1 MYFLFCILYLYFVF
15 YLLCLI
21 NFFYFSLAF
30 IAYYS
35 IGVVLGYFYYLI
47 FTLSVSF
54 YMNKPPTIK
63 LITLQPKPNPNYIP
77 KPPTPPPS
85 SIPINHT
92 PIQTHAFLTPPSNS
106 PLIPSFSIELS
117 EAMITIQQLM

>member
-1 MYFLFCILYLYFVF
+1 M
-15 YLLCLI
+15 LCLI
-21 NFFYFSLAF
+21 SFFLFSLAF
-30 IAYYS
+30 IAFYI
-35 IGVVLGYFYYLI
+35 IGVVLGVIFYYLI

-92 PIQTHAFLTPPSNS
+92 PTQTHPFLTPPSNS
-106 PLIPSFSIELS
+106 SLIPSFSIELS